1 MRRSLMIAS
10 TLLAVAASA
19 RGQEVLLRVGGQP
32 GQSMKY
38 QSQMETF
45 MGGPMAAMAGGD
57 TTQPFMRRT
66 AFLTRAVTAVSGD
79 TITMTETTDSAHI
92 ETPANPQMAMMMQQM
107 AGSGQVVTTKMNDRG
122 IVYSTDMQ
130 MAGGQGGM
138 GGMNMG
144 GGGGMGSGRGPGGP
158 GGRGGMMGGGMGRNQ
173 RAMFSLPKNPVRV
186 GDTWTDTLVVPAPS
200 PDEPTST
207 MVATYNLKR
216 VDQQGGD
223 RVAVVAMTGTISTS
237 GGQGGPQQMNM
248 NGEYQLD
255 VTARRLAG
263 MTMQLSGTVQTQR
276 GAIPMKMNMTQTPLP

>member
-19 RGQEVLLRVGGQP
+19 RGQDVLLRVGGQP
-32 GQSMKY
+32 GLSVKY
-38 QSQMETF
+38 QSLVETF
-45 MGGPMAAMAGGD
+45 MGGAMAQMMGSGD

-66 AFLTRAVTAVSGD
+66 AFMTRTVTAVSGD

-92 ETPANPQMAMMMQQM
+92 ETPANPQMATMMQNA

-138 GGMNMG
+138 GG
-144 GGGGMGSGRGPGGP
+144 GRGQ
-158 GGRGGMMGGGMGRNQ
+158 GGGMGRSQ
-173 RAMFSLPKNPVRV
+173 RAMFSLPKNAVHV
-186 GDTWTDTLVVPAPS
+186 GDTWTDTLIVPAS
-200 PDEPTST
+200 TQDEPTST

-223 RVAVVAMTGTISTS
+223 RVAVVGMTGTISTS
-237 GGQGGPQQMNM
+237 GGQAPPQQLSM
-248 NGEYQLD
+248 NGEYQLN
-255 VTARRLAG
+255 VTARHLAG
-263 MTMQLSGTVQTQR
+263 MTMQMSGTVQTPR
-276 GAIPMKMNMTQTPLP
+276 GAIPMRMNMTQTPLP